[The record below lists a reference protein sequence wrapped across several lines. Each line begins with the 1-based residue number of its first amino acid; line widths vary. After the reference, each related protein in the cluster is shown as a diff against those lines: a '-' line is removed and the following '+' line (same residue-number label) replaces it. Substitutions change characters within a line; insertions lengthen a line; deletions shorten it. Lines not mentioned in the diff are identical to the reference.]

1 MASTHRGG
9 DAGGEPPDQQLSR
22 QEMLAVFERVSG
34 RAMGSPTASREL
46 TLQQRQANVPMAYKG
61 SATDVAY
68 AALFFASDESRY
80 VSGAC
85 LPVDGA
91 VLAAR

>member
-1 MASTHRGG
+1 
-9 DAGGEPPDQQLSR
+9 
-22 QEMLAVFERVSG
+22 
-34 RAMGSPTASREL
+34 
-46 TLQQRQANVPMAYKG
+46 MAYKG
-61 SATDVAY
+61 SAADVAY

>member
-1 MASTHRGG
+1 MRLEFDDEQSLLQA
-9 DAGGEPPDQQLSR
+9 
-22 QEMLAVFERVSG
+22 
-34 RAMGSPTASREL
+34 TAR
-46 TLQQRQANVPMAYKG
+46 
-61 SATDVAY
+61 DC